1 MPSPAEIVEQY
12 FDAWTSKDFETAR
25 SLLHDDLSFVGP
37 IERVEQIEFMR
48 NAGMPLV
55 ARSHKRFTE
64 IAPTARLAYTSLVD
78 FVPTSRRTNSRPSSR
93 WSPPRRA
100 LP

>member
-37 IERVEQIEFMR
+37 IEKVDHADALIRVY
-48 NAGMPLV
+48 A
-55 ARSHKRFTE
+55 ARTVRWRGIFAVHCWIVVTVH
-64 IAPTARLAYTSLVD
+64 VD
-78 FVPTSRRTNSRPSSR
+78 ERVVPTVTEV
-93 WSPPRRA
+93 
-100 LP
+100 